1 MMPWNTS
8 AFEGWSIVGMN
19 HYGQGTLRYL
29 FVAMTGPEG
38 MYVKAEGPDEDQ
50 VFEEL
55 ARQIRMETFL
65 RKEFHDWKHQ
75 IDFGPNGDATTPGF
89 FKNKEAS

>member
-8 AFEGWSIVGMN
+8 IFEEWSIIGMN

-29 FVAMTGPEG
+29 FVAMGHPSG
-38 MYVKAEGPDEDQ
+38 VFVKAEGPDEDQ

-55 ARQIRMETFL
+55 AKQIRQNDL
-65 RKEFHDWKHQ
+65 
-75 IDFGPNGDATTPGF
+75 F
-89 FKNKEAS
+89 FK

>member
-8 AFEGWSIVGMN
+8 IFEEWSIIGMN

-29 FVAMTGPEG
+29 FVAMGHPSG
-38 MYVKAEGPDEDQ
+38 VFVKAEGPDEDQ

-55 ARQIRMETFL
+55 AKQVRQL
-65 RKEFHDWKHQ
+65 
-75 IDFGPNGDATTPGF
+75 AC
-89 FKNKEAS
+89 FKSKS